1 MANRPTNPFA
11 KDLTNNLFLKI
22 PMKKILISILFASTV
37 SPLFAQSA
45 FEGFYGQV
53 ATGYES
59 NSYTSINQ
67 SIVGGGTTWT
77 GNASN
82 KSTSGAPLVLG
93 VGYNYGLSKEFL
105 LGIGFD
111 YSALSQ
117 STGNFSY
124 ATINNNFGNTFTTYN
139 QSFKVSNRINLY
151 ITPGYALS
159 KDTLAYLKAG
169 YSMQQ
174 LEFSQGADPINRIE
188 SGFISTKNINGFVL
202 GLGYKQM
209 IANGFYGFA
218 EANYMSYEKTSINGT
233 FRSGG
238 NLSDTSNPSL
248 SAYNLLVGV
257 GYKF

>member
-1 MANRPTNPFA
+1 
-11 KDLTNNLFLKI
+11 
-22 PMKKILISILFASTV
+22 MKKKLFIAVATT
-37 SPLFAQSA
+37 LFTCSAIAQSA

-53 ATGYES
+53 ATGYEN

-67 SIVGGGTTWT
+67 SIAGNGSSWT

-82 KSTSGAPLVLG
+82 QSTSGMPLVLG
-93 VGYNYGLSKEFL
+93 VGYNYALDSDFL

-117 STGNFSY
+117 STGNFSF
-124 ATINNNFGNTFTTYN
+124 ATVNNDNGNTFTTYN
-139 QSFKVSNRINLY
+139 QSFKVSNRMNLY
-151 ITPGYALS
+151 FTPGYAL
-159 KDTLAYLKAG
+159 DTDKLVYLKAG

-174 LEFSQGADPINRIE
+174 LQFSQGADPITGIA
-188 SGFISTKNINGFVL
+188 SGFTSTKNINGYIL

-209 IANGFYGFA
+209 IMDGFYGFA
-218 EANYMSYEKTSINGT
+218 EANYMAYQKTSINGT
-233 FRSGG
+233 FISGG